1 MFCATSHEGQ
11 DGAGKH
17 PAPRGC
23 QLCELWNA
31 AWIVWWFLPRTV
43 MPHCPDH
50 NRVLAWLPSCAA
62 HHCPECL
69 VAERDAAES
78 ENERLRAL
86 LLRIRDWD
94 HMDTAGDGA
103 YWRSEINKALQSDL
117 DGGVLKER
125 HAKYPAKGKSRSLN
139 DIVAEGLMELPSD
152 VTMPQTP
159 AAMARESALN
169 AVIHSAQKRCAC
181 GDEDCGY
188 DSDGM
193 YQEPRIG
200 SVSDLASTAGWEPVE
215 YTVIN
220 EPWRQP

>member
-1 MFCATSHEGQ
+1 MTPAERSQYRTSSDIQPEVDFHEKQ
-11 DGAGKH
+11 
-17 PAPRGC
+17 
-23 QLCELWNA
+23 A
-31 AWIVWWFLPRTV
+31 AFHDQQAKR
-43 MPHCPDH
+43 H
-50 NRVLAWLPSCAA
+50 R
-62 HHCPECL
+62 ER
-69 VAERDAAES
+69 VAELEQ
-78 ENERLRAL
+78 
-86 LLRIRDWD
+86 
-94 HMDTAGDGA
+94 
-103 YWRSEINKALQSDL
+103 LQSDL